1 MDQVD
6 MINDEE
12 QSPLHIKRELDID
25 IPYRVAFPICYN
37 QQQKDTPKTA
47 MRTIEHLEIDE
58 VQIQTETTPKT
69 QIDISSPRVLFL
81 THSQIMGMNQEEDEV
96 PFNRST
102 LNYPLSEIPEEL
114 TPSNL
119 PNQSK
124 VSNQDVIIDN
134 MSIVNSQQ
142 LKFSKKSSE
151 TNVISNNN
159 MDGSKLKEELK
170 EQISILE
177 SKIQELEKENFIL
190 KKRSNQ
196 EKVRF
201 IELQMETEYKIAQL
215 NEQLQDQEINY
226 KKQINILKND
236 LNNAKLSINM
246 YKQQI
251 PHHDNQGLQ
260 LSQSQIQFP
269 QSQIQYPYNPSQQQ
283 NYQYYNKQQLT
294 LSQSFNEQLNKNTKD
309 LCLTQIQYEIIYSK
323 LIKIIKKIDQQIE
336 INKIDLFDLLQI
348 LEEKVKQIVNIDEE
362 EKMDEH
368 RTLLSTLKTEL
379 GQIKQIRGQ
388 LSRIF
393 NDNNQFIHKRNNDNQ
408 NDQRINELNL
418 QILGIKQEK
427 LELFELNQKQQ
438 NQINQQNQ
446 IIIELQSKLNNS
458 SQTDTQRIQSQ
469 FIRQLQTN
477 SMSDI
482 KNIKEQVKQRQD
494 SIKKNFK
501 SQNSPQSRSENAS
514 PQLKFL
520 NSPKNSKHSSTY
532 QKQQSI
538 DKKYQFYN
546 RTSDFSV
553 DNNNNSIHQPTN
565 INNSMHLSGE
575 IIQKLVDQFKGNS
588 ILAQKIQGYSKKN

>member
-81 THSQIMGMNQEEDEV
+81 THSQIMGLNQEEDEV
-96 PFNRST
+96 PFNRSA
-102 LNYPLSEIPEEL
+102 LNNPLSEIPEEL

-124 VSNQDVIIDN
+124 VSNQDLIIEN

-151 TNVISNNN
+151 TQVISNVN

-196 EKVRF
+196 EKVRY
-201 IELQMETEYKIAQL
+201 IELQMETEYRIASL
-215 NEQLQDQEINY
+215 NEQFQDQEINY
-226 KKQINILKND
+226 KKQIAILKND
-236 LNNAKLSINM
+236 LNTAKLQINII
-246 YKQQI
+246 KQQI

-269 QSQIQYPYNPSQQQ
+269 YHSSQQQ
-283 NYQYYNKQQLT
+283 PYQHYNKQST
-294 LSQSFNEQLNKNTKD
+294 LSQSFTEQLSKHSKD
-309 LCLTQIQYEIIYSK
+309 LCLTQIQHDVVNSK

-348 LEEKVKQIVNIDEE
+348 LEEKVNQMMNIEEE

-393 NDNNQFIHKRNNDNQ
+393 YDHNQFIHKKSSDNQ
-408 NDQRINELNL
+408 NDQRINDLNL
-418 QILGIKQEK
+418 QILGFKQEK
-427 LELFELNQKQQ
+427 LELIELTQKQQ
-438 NQINQQNQ
+438 IEINQQNQ
-446 IIIELQSKLNNS
+446 LIVELQQKLNNS

-469 FIRQLQTN
+469 FIRSLQTN
-477 SMSDI
+477 SVADI
-482 KNIKEQVKQRQD
+482 KNIKEQVKQRQE

-532 QKQQSI
+532 QKQQQN

-553 DNNNNSIHQPTN
+553 DNNNSTHQATTQN
-565 INNSMHLSGE
+565 INNSMHSSGE
-575 IIQKLVDQFKGNS
+575 IIQKLVDQFRGNS
-588 ILAQKIQGYSKKN
+588 ILAQKISGYSKKN